1 MWIPSPGAPLS
12 CITMCNDFLKTR
24 SAAIRRSNSAF
35 TMVEIAICLAII
47 GIALVAIIGVLPI
60 GMHSQQDTRE
70 ETVINEDA
78 ATLLPMIAHG
88 LTGNDDLTNY
98 IYAITNYVTL
108 YDANGSVVKATTTC
122 GYSYSGTSAS
132 IGVAPFCSPVFLT
145 NGANIVGLLRT
156 PEYIAVT
163 NNYPAVPLLTNNA
176 YLYPVYSNHVVAYV
190 HSISGLV
197 SSKPPQDNQLMQSD
211 SFSYKVYVVN
221 SGVGLDSSSYDAP
234 SNQQLWNNQHEVR
247 LSFYYPL
254 QPNGNVGPY
263 SLSFRATVA
272 GQLAPQFANG
282 QLLYFYQPGTFEV
295 NTNL

>member
-12 CITMCNDFLKTR
+12 CITMCNDFLKPR
-24 SAAIRRSNSAF
+24 SAAIWRSNSAF

-70 ETVINEDA
+70 ETVINQDA

-88 LTGNDDLTNY
+88 LAGNDDLTNY
-98 IYAITNYVTL
+98 VYAITNTYTL
-108 YDANGSVVKATTTC
+108 YDAYGNVKSSPIVYGCT
-122 GYSYSGTSAS
+122 YSG
-132 IGVAPFCSPVFLT
+132 CSPNNAPYFSPVWLT
-145 NGANIVGLLRT
+145 NGANIVGLLST

-163 NNYPAVPLLTNNA
+163 NNYPAVPLLTNND
-176 YLYPVYSNHVVAYV
+176 YLYKVYSNHVVAYV
-190 HSISGLV
+190 HSISGLA

-211 SFSYKVYVVN
+211 SFSYKVYAVN
-221 SGVGLDSSSYDAP
+221 SGVALDSSSYDAP
-234 SNQQLWNNQHEVR
+234 GNQQLWNNQHEVR
-247 LSFYYPL
+247 LSFYFPL

-263 SLSFRATVA
+263 SLTFRATVA

-282 QLLYFYQPGTFEV
+282 RLLYFYEPGTFEV